1 MKRLNF
7 LRIVLSLCLVM
18 VLGGCKSSYLVIT
31 TQVKPNGAL
40 LRTMEVVGD
49 STGVPK
55 MSYPMPRDSSWVM
68 TCVPD
73 SDKKSYTYTL
83 HKLFSSADELNKELG
98 CRRDTIK
105 VNDSVS
111 LKKRFRWFFTYYQ
124 FKETIYRTSPF
135 TLVPIEKYLTPEEL
149 KYFNAQKDTMNIK
162 DKVDEWEMRSI
173 FESYYQVLKTAVSE
187 KKVPLTTEQLEL
199 SKEDLYKRIVDWKA
213 DDLFSEA
220 LLSVADSLFSISP
233 SLLQI
238 QSDFAKIDT
247 TWNQYLKF
255 QLSGD
260 EEYEFYAEM
269 PGRIIDA
276 DSTGSIE
283 QSKVWWKLKTE
294 SFQYRDVVMRVE
306 SRRFNRVP
314 TIIFGLFI
322 LALIILLWISAVRA
336 RRRKWLAAG
345 LSPAEF
351 PCLLLKPWIS
361 ALFMAAGAGL
371 AGYFSVV
378 YIIFF
383 THPVF
388 ILLPPLPAKD
398 RVLFLSLAA
407 VGVVLFTF
415 GLVHLIRWLRRKK
428 QRQSAD

>member
-7 LRIVLSLCLVM
+7 LRTVLSLCLVM
-18 VLGGCKSSYLVIT
+18 MLGGCKSSYLVIT
-31 TQVKPNGAL
+31 TRVKPNGAL
-40 LRTMEVVGD
+40 LRTIEVVGD
-49 STGVPK
+49 STGVPD
-55 MSYPMPRDSSWVM
+55 MVYPVPRDNSWAM
-68 TCVPD
+68 TCAPD

-124 FKETIYRTSPF
+124 FKETLYRTSPF

-149 KYFNAQKDTMNIK
+149 KYFYAQKDTMKIS

-187 KKVPLTTEQLEL
+187 KKTPLTTEQLEL
-199 SKEDLYKRIVDWKA
+199 SKEDLFKRIGEWKP
-213 DDLFSEA
+213 DELFSDA
-220 LLSVADSLFSISP
+220 LLSKADSLFSTSP
-233 SLLQI
+233 SLHLM
-238 QSDFAKIDT
+238 QSNFAEVDT
-247 TWNQYLKF
+247 TLSQYLRF

-260 EEYEFYAEM
+260 EEYEFYVEM

-294 SFQYRDVVMRVE
+294 SFQYNDVVMRVE
-306 SRRFNRVP
+306 SRRFNRIP

-345 LSPAEF
+345 LTPAEF
-351 PCLLLKPWIS
+351 PRLLLKPWIS
-361 ALFMAAGAGL
+361 ALFMAAGVGL
-371 AGYFSVV
+371 AGYFGVL
-378 YIIFF
+378 YIAFF
-383 THPVF
+383 TQPTPIF
-388 ILLPPLPAKD
+388 LPLLSSSD
-398 RVLFLSLAA
+398 RMLFLTLAA
-407 VGVVLFTF
+407 VGIILFTF
-415 GLVHLIRWLRRKK
+415 GLVHLIRWMRRKK
-428 QRQSAD
+428 QHQSAD